1 MWQTAIPDRATGET
15 RSNTA
20 IELMF
25 DGDVRSVIGQALD
38 FDREMKYVQYL
49 RDVGH
54 LTEIEL
60 VVELHR

>member
-38 FDREMKYVQYL
+38 FDREKKYVQYL